1 MIRSSFILLA
11 LCGMSMCLPSYA
23 QTWRVVH
30 PFLSHTVVLNPNDPR
45 KLYIGNW
52 ANQLLRSNDMGKT
65 WYTVEMGDLGV
76 PNSITSVGVSRA
88 DTSVILAGGYFFDGI
103 RRSSNSGQSFDRVLN
118 DSNNAKMWFIS
129 EAIVEDP
136 SSPGTWYAARGVQN
150 NGIWKSTDNGATWD
164 SISAI
169 PSAFT
174 SRLCT
179 ITIRPDSTNILYVG
193 AKGGVMLRSSD
204 RGVTWNRV
212 PVVGG
217 KLNIIADDSEIPKIV
232 FSPREP
238 LTGYAVV
245 AITLETKI
253 SGNGGVLKTTDGGLT
268 WDRIGFADTSFWA
281 VDVRER
287 NGKDEVFIGG
297 FRINNSATIIKGDG
311 LVYRSPDGGATWS
324 QVTDIP
330 WGKNELDDT
339 IRNVWVIRCD
349 EVTKRVYFAT
359 TPGLYV
365 YEDELSSI
373 ASADDGESFDV
384 HCDREAII
392 LHDRGAPASSG
403 TVSMYNMLGRCVQQA
418 AIAEASTD
426 LRMQAPSER
435 GLYLITLDRN
445 GRRRTATV
453 FVE

>member
-1 MIRSSFILLA
+1 MTGRVLISA
-11 LCGMSMCLPSYA
+11 LCCLLFTTGIHA
-23 QTWRVVH
+23 QQWRLVH
-30 PFLSHTVVLNPNDPR
+30 PYLSHTVVVNHNDPR

-88 DTSVILAGGYFFDGI
+88 DTGVILAGGYFFDGI
-103 RRSSNSGQSFDRVLN
+103 KRSSNSGTTFERALN

-136 SSPGTWYAARGVQN
+136 KKPGTWYAARGSQN

-164 SISAI
+164 SISTI
-169 PSAFT
+169 PSSLT
-174 SRLCT
+174 NRLCT
-179 ITIRPDSTNILYVG
+179 ITIRQDSTNVMYVG
-193 AKGGVMLRSSD
+193 AKGGMIFRSSD
-204 RGVTWNRV
+204 QGLTWNRV
-212 PVVGG
+212 PVIGDRYS
-217 KLNIIADDSEIPKIV
+217 IISDDSEIPKIV

-245 AITLETKI
+245 AITLENRI
-253 SGNGGVLKTTDGGLT
+253 EGNGGVLKTTNGGLS
-268 WDRIGFADTSFWA
+268 WDRIAFADTSFWA

-297 FRINNSATIIKGDG
+297 FRINNTATVIKGDG
-311 LVYRSPDGGATWS
+311 LVYRSPDGGTTWT

-373 ASADDGESFDV
+373 ASADDGETFDV
-384 HCDREAII
+384 HYDREAII
-392 LHDRGAPASSG
+392 LHDRSAPVSSG
-403 TVSMYNMLGRCVQQA
+403 TVSMYNMLGRCVQHA
-418 AIAEASTD
+418 TIGEASTD

>member
-1 MIRSSFILLA
+1 MKRSALLLTTCCILA
-11 LCGMSMCLPSYA
+11 CLPCTA
-23 QTWRVVH
+23 QKWRLVH
-30 PFLSHTVVLNPNDPR
+30 PFLAHTVVVNPNDQR

-52 ANQLLRSNDMGKT
+52 ANQLLRSNDMGRT
-65 WYTVEMGDLGV
+65 WYTIELGDLGV

-103 RRSSNSGQSFDRVLN
+103 RRSSNGGQTFDRVLN
-118 DSNNAKMWFIS
+118 DSNNAKMWYIS
-129 EAIVEDP
+129 DAIIEDP
-136 SSPGTWYAARGVQN
+136 SSPGTWYAARGSQN
-150 NGIWKSTDNGATWD
+150 NGIWKSTDNGVSWD
-164 SISAI
+164 SISTI
-169 PSAFT
+169 SSALT
-174 SRLCT
+174 TRLCT
-179 ITIRPDSTNILYVG
+179 ITIRPDSTNVLYVG
-193 AKGGVMLRSSD
+193 AKGGMIFRSSD
-204 RGVTWNRV
+204 HGVTWSRV

-217 KLNIIADDSEIPKIV
+217 KYSIIADDSEIPKIV
-232 FSPREP
+232 FSSRSP

-245 AITLETKI
+245 AITLETNI
-253 SGNGGVLKTTDGGLT
+253 TGNGGVLKTTDGGLS
-268 WDRIGFADTSFWA
+268 WDRIAFSDTSFWA

-373 ASADDGESFDV
+373 SSADDGASFDV
-384 HCDREAII
+384 HCERESII
-392 LHDRGAPASSG
+392 LHDRSAPAGSG

-418 AIAEASTD
+418 TIGEASTD
-426 LRMQAPSER
+426 LRLQAPSVR